1 MIPLRGWAAAVFVA
15 ALAGCQTLPP
25 PVPENAPARH
35 QLDVPFHPQERY
47 QCGPAA
53 LAMALGA
60 AGHDV
65 TPDALIDEVWLPE
78 RKGSLAIELRAA
90 ARARERLVYP
100 VNTPEALFTQLDA
113 GHPVLVLQNL
123 AFSFWPQWH
132 FAVAIGYEQDGERMI
147 LHTGTDRADPSHW
160 NRFVRTWARANYQ
173 GMVILPP
180 GKLPAD
186 ADPQEL
192 VRSLSDLEHSA
203 GAVAALPYWQ
213 TAVEQWPDEYLVQFG
228 WGNLQWSLG
237 EKREAIRAFRKAV
250 EIRPDAASAWNNL
263 AEAWRQTGC
272 AERARNAIEKA
283 LALEPERNTF
293 RDTRNRIDKMPAT
306 DCPLEPSLSTGPE

>member
-1 MIPLRGWAAAVFVA
+1 MLVA

-35 QLDVPFHPQERY
+35 QLDVPFHPQDKY

-60 AGHDV
+60 AGHEV
-65 TPDALIDEVWLPE
+65 APATLIDEVWLPQ

-90 ARARERLVYP
+90 ARTRERLVYP

-113 GHPVLVLQNL
+113 GYPVLVMQNL

-132 FAVAIGYEQDGERMI
+132 FAVVIGYEEDGQRMI
-147 LHTGTDRADPSHW
+147 LHTGTNRADPSHW
-160 NRFVRTWARANYQ
+160 NRFVRTWARADYQ

-180 GKLPAD
+180 GKLPAHGE
-186 ADPQEL
+186 PRNL
-192 VRSLSDLEHSA
+192 VQALNDLQHSA
-203 GAVAALPYWQ
+203 GTEAALPYWQ
-213 TAVEQWPDEYLVQFG
+213 TAVQQWPEEYLMQFG
-228 WGNLQWSLG
+228 WGNLQWNRG
-237 EKREAIRAFRKAV
+237 EKKDAIRAFRKAV

-263 AEAWRQTGC
+263 AEAWRQSGC
-272 AERARNAIEKA
+272 KEQARDTIKKA
-283 LALEPERNTF
+283 LALEPDRNTF
-293 RDTRNRIDKMPAT
+293 QDTRNRIEQMPEA
-306 DCPLEPSLSTGPE
+306 DCSFNASISAMEDPTP